1 MIICESM
8 QFSNRLFFKYEIHP
22 KKVPF
27 SLLRGT
33 SVAICAFVKTNL
45 LTIQYSMGAMVIIVK
60 CYHLR
65 ATNLDPKAQCKQ

>member
-1 MIICESM
+1 M
-8 QFSNRLFFKYEIHP
+8 
-22 KKVPF
+22 
-27 SLLRGT
+27 LRGT